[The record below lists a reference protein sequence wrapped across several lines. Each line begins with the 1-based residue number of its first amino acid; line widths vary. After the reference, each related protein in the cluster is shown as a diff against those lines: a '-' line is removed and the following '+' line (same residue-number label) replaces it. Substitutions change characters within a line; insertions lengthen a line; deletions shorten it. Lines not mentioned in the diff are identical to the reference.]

1 MIIGIDATEFGIDR
15 GGVRH
20 YLFNLLKSL
29 QEIDKNNLYWVVLH
43 FWKKAMMESYEE
55 LQCLLTQ
62 HNFKVKWI
70 RFPGTMISS
79 WKLPIDL
86 FTGPLDV
93 YHGAGHFVDR
103 VQHGESIITIHDLD
117 YCMTPDLLEK
127 EWVIKKAKFTEVS
140 IRRASAV
147 IAPTHFIKEAILS
160 RFSIERERV
169 IVVYHGVSP
178 AFSTGLDK
186 QIIMKTKEK
195 YKLPSDYILFVGQI
209 NRNKNLWRLIE
220 AFNLLKQ
227 THDIPHC
234 LVLAGAKR
242 QFHADLH
249 MRMTEL
255 GLQKDVL
262 FPGYVDEADL
272 PSLYR
277 GAALFMF
284 PSLYEG
290 FGLPVL
296 EAMASGVPVIASSS
310 GSLPEVVGNAGLLVN
325 PLQTEEIAQAMHR
338 LLSDSQLREQLIQL
352 GLERVKHF
360 SWTSTALKTLN
371 VYKSV
376 SG

>member
-1 MIIGIDATEFGIDR
+1 MIIGVDATEFGIDR

-20 YLFNLLKSL
+20 YMFNLLQSL
-29 QEIDKNNLYWVVLH
+29 QEIDKDNFYRVILH
-43 FWKKAMMESYEE
+43 FWKKNMMESYAE

-62 HNFKVKWI
+62 HNFKLKWI
-70 RFPGTMISS
+70 RFPGTIISS

-86 FTGPLDV
+86 FAGPMDV

-103 VQHGESIITIHDLD
+103 VRHGKIVTTVHDLD
-117 YCMTPDLLEK
+117 YCMVPDLLDK
-127 EWVIKKAKFTEVS
+127 EWVAKKAEFTEIS

-147 IAPTHFIKEAILS
+147 IVPSNFIKEAILS
-160 RFSIERERV
+160 QFTIEKDRV
-169 IVVYHGVSP
+169 SVVYHGVSH
-178 AFSTGLDK
+178 AFSQRLD
-186 QIIMKTKEK
+186 QQLIMNTKKK
-195 YKLPSDYILFVGQI
+195 YGISPNYILFVGQL
-209 NRNKNLWRLIE
+209 NRNKNLLRLIE
-220 AFNLLKQ
+220 AFHMLKQ
-227 THDIPHC
+227 THDIPYC

-242 QFHADLH
+242 LFYKELQ
-249 MRMTEL
+249 MRIAEL

-277 GAALFMF
+277 GATLFMF

-325 PLQTEEIAQAMHR
+325 PLQTEEMAQAMYR
-338 LLSDSQLREQLIQL
+338 LLSESQLREQLIQL
-352 GLERVKHF
+352 GLERVRHF
-360 SWTSTALKTLN
+360 SWTGTALKTLN